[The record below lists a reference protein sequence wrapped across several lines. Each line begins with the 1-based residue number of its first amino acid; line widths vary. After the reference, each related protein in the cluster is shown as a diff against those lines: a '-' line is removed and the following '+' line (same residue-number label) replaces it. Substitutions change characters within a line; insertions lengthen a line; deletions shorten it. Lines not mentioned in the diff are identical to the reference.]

1 MNRST
6 LHRTTYICT
15 AKMLSLN
22 PQQIIKI
29 SYFLEVFFFAFFI
42 KKYRKKAPF
51 LLCVGEFFFFVKIIY
66 MSRFLFLL
74 ISIGIYCCQAAYGQE
89 YVRRTFKDTRVINT
103 HTVETI
109 QARKLDLRIGHRFGD
124 LKGGWQSFYGLDN
137 AQDILIGVDYGLT
150 DNINVGLNRT
160 KGAGPL
166 TRLVN
171 TTLKYRFLRQSDESP
186 ISATG
191 LGIWSISTMQK
202 DERNEFVLNNFQQFS
217 HRFIFA
223 GQILISRKFSERFSL
238 QLFPSYVHRNI
249 VGFEQANGIFSVG
262 FATRFQLTKVLGII
276 VDSTIPIGN
285 DMTNAA
291 TGIGLEIDTGG
302 HVFQVNFTN
311 ARGAIETDYIPNTQA
326 TWGNGEIRLGF
337 TISRVFNL

>member
-1 MNRST
+1 MR
-6 LHRTTYICT
+6 R
-15 AKMLSLN
+15 
-22 PQQIIKI
+22 
-29 SYFLEVFFFAFFI
+29 FL
-42 KKYRKKAPF
+42 
-51 LLCVGEFFFFVKIIY
+51 
-66 MSRFLFLL
+66 FLFLL
-74 ISIGIYCCQAAYGQE
+74 ISIGLFCCQSVYAQE

-124 LKGGWQSFYGLDN
+124 LKGGWPTFYGLET

-166 TRLVN
+166 TQLLN
-171 TTLKYRFLRQSDESP
+171 TTLKYRFLRQSEESP

-191 LGIWSISTMQK
+191 LGIWTISTMRR
-202 DERNEFVLNNFQQFS
+202 DETNEFVLNNFSQFS

-223 GQILISRKFSERFSL
+223 AQILVARKFSERLSL
-238 QLFPSYVHRNI
+238 QVFPSYVHRNI
-249 VGFEQANGIFSVG
+249 VGFGEPNGIFSFG
-262 FATRFQLTKVLGII
+262 GAIRFQLTKVLGII
-276 VDSTIPIGN
+276 ADATIPIGN
-285 DMTNAA
+285 DSTNAA
-291 TGIGLEIDTGG
+291 IGLGLEIDTGG

-311 ARGAIETDYIPNTQA
+311 ARAIIETDYIPNTQA
-326 TWGNGEIRLGF
+326 TWRDGEIRLGF